1 MLFQEWDQFR
11 MLPDCD
17 SSFPNHMVKN
27 HNGSLLYYFSLRNQ
41 DDRIWCHY
49 LRRRRSFWRV
59 VDGGWNVSWRS
70 GQEVLVREVFKKVRR
85 VLWSLCHFDSH
96 QVTGGNWRTRHLKM
110 RSSYA
115 RQAVMRVAGRTQ
127 GWRGYDYRHWNE
139 GIGIPTI

>member
-1 MLFQEWDQFR
+1 MLFSEWDRLLNATVTRLFR
-11 MLPDCD
+11 ITW
-17 SSFPNHMVKN
+17 VKN
-27 HNGSLLYYFSLRNQ
+27 HDGSLLYYFLLEESGRQALVT
-41 DDRIWCHY
+41 
-49 LRRRRSFWRV
+49 LSTAETELV
-59 VDGGWNVSWRS
+59 EMVDGGWNVSWRS

-110 RSSYA
+110 RSSYT
-115 RQAVMRVAGRTQ
+115 RLAVMRVAGRTQ